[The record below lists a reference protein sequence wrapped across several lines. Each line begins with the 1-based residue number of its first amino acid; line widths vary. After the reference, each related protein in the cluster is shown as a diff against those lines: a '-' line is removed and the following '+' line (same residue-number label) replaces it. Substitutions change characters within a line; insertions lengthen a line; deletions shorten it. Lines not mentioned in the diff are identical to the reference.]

1 MENDHAD
8 IIDQLRVEGEDP
20 AQKGLWEP
28 VKYQFRHLPVHLA
41 LLHTGKV
48 LAFGGSGNDGTH
60 LHSPYPAEVFEPDT
74 MEETGESGRLEK
86 NNLNTLEKGETSSGK
101 QDARVYEIPTEVDGD
116 IFCSG
121 HAFLPDGRLIIAGG
135 TYKYDGRLFGF
146 PIPPFSGLDHSYT
159 FDPIKLRW
167 NKAARMKNGRWYPTC
182 ILLPD
187 GRVMVMAG
195 LSKSFPWVFLNELEV
210 YSADDGVGEW
220 QHVIGANHWVPL
232 YPRLHLLPSG
242 DIFYAGSYNT
252 HYTFPFS
259 LRSFPSATYSIRTNK
274 WTIIGNPN
282 NIEREEGTSVL
293 LPLLPPDYIARVLLI
308 AGGTQAGTDAIN
320 DVEMIDFSDR
330 HPRYKSVKPLKYPRY
345 YAYAVLLPDQ
355 KVLVLGGKTGTK
367 GHMMKSSKKANELL
381 SNMYEMETLPHDHH
395 AVLEPE
401 IYDPVTKNWHP
412 MAPMKVDRL
421 YHANAILLPDGRVMT
436 AGSNPD
442 RRVNELRIELYRPPY
457 LFKGGR
463 PGVRK
468 FPKII
473 TYGAEFEIETTDTGN
488 IKSVALIRPSVTTHC
503 VNTEQRYIGLEF
515 KRKNSTILSPKITL
529 NRNIAPPGYYMLF
542 LLSQNDIPSVGRFMC
557 VA

>member
-20 AQKGLWEP
+20 AREGLWEP

-48 LAFGGSGNDGTH
+48 LAFGGSGNDETH

-86 NNLNTLEKGETSSGK
+86 NNLHSLEKGETSSGK

-146 PIPPFSGLDHSYT
+146 PIPPFGGLDHSYT

-220 QHVIGANHWVPL
+220 QHIVGANHWVPL

-242 DIFYAGSYNT
+242 DIFYVGSYNT

-355 KVLVLGGKTGTK
+355 KVLVLGGKTGIK
-367 GHMMKSSKKANELL
+367 GHKMKSSKKANELL
-381 SNMYEMETLPHDHH
+381 SSMYEMETLPHDPH

-457 LFKGGR
+457 LFKGER
-463 PGVRK
+463 PRVRK
-468 FPKII
+468 LPKII
-473 TYGAEFEIETTDTGN
+473 SYGAEFEIETTDTGN

-515 KRKNSTILSPKITL
+515 KRKNSTILSPKLTL

-557 VA
+557 IA